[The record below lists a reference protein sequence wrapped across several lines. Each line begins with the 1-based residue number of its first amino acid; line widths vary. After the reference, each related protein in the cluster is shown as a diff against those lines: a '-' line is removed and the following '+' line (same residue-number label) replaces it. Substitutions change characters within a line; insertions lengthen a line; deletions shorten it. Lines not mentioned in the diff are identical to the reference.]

1 MMRLFS
7 LLYCLLLCLAASAQP
22 DTTAQNKGKLGNKL
36 RLGATTADSNKVV
49 NLNVPI
55 KKDTT
60 QAKPIVTAKDTTSL
74 APKRKHSPAR
84 ACVYSAIL
92 PGLGQIYNRKW
103 WKAPIVWGAVG
114 TLGYFMVATRRNYVT
129 YRNAY
134 RLRIDTSATT
144 IDQFDSVYST
154 STLKGLRDQWQRYS
168 EQTILGF
175 SAIYILNIVDA
186 FVDAHLWDFD
196 VSDDLSAHFKPDFRY
211 NAFTGQS
218 QFSLNLAFKFKPYKA
233 PVYYRPF

>member
-1 MMRLFS
+1 MRLFS
-7 LLYCLLLCLAASAQP
+7 LLYCLLLCFAASAQP
-22 DTTAQNKGKLGNKL
+22 DTTTQNKVKPGNKL
-36 RLGATTADSNKVV
+36 RLGATAVDSNKVV
-49 NLNVPI
+49 NLNTLI

-60 QAKPIVTAKDTTSL
+60 KAKPIVSTKDTTSL
-74 APKRKHSPAR
+74 APKRKHSPTR
-84 ACVYSAIL
+84 ACLYSAIL

-114 TLGYFMVATRRNYVT
+114 TLGYFMVSTRRNYVT

-134 RLRIDTSATT
+134 RLRIDTSAATV
-144 IDQFDSVYST
+144 DQFDTIYST

-218 QFSLNLAFKFKPYKA
+218 QFSLNLAFKIKPHKA